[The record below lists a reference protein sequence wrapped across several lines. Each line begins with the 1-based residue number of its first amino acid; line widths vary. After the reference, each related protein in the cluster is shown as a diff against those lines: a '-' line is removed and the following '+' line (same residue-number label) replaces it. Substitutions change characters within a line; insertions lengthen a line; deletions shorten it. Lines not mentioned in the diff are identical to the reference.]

1 MTRQSF
7 QQGYVSDPIQT
18 RRGIAFKI
26 RYRVPEADGKWKH
39 KSETLYAVSG
49 KKAARAILVQRIGE
63 ASVQKPEAGNMTLRE
78 FVEEY
83 WKPYLERKGV
93 KPSTRS
99 GYQSVLDRHVFP
111 VLGDVRL
118 VDVVPLQ
125 IEQLVRSKQEEQRNK
140 TKRRLSAQSIRN
152 LVTLLQG
159 IFSFAV
165 DNDLVGRS
173 PIRNR
178 HKPVVQRHEKPVWT
192 PEQVRKI
199 IEGVPENFRC
209 LFVTAALTGA
219 RLGELLALQWKHLK
233 LEERTL
239 RIKQSLWK
247 GQLVPPKT
255 AGSVRT
261 IPLGDNHAQVL
272 SIWQKSSGRIGPEDF
287 VFCNDEGKPLNPDV
301 LRKDVLYPA
310 LDRLQ
315 IPRSARAAGFHT
327 FRHSAA
333 SFINAQTG
341 NLKLAQRFLGH
352 SQLSTTA
359 DIYTHTSEKAERET
373 AVVLEKAI
381 FGDLFPVVPKI
392 ETGNK
397 SRMVM

>member
-26 RYRVPEADGKWKH
+26 RYRVPAADGKWKH

-63 ASVQKPEAGNMTLRE
+63 ISIQNPEAENMTLRE
-78 FVEEY
+78 FVEAY
-83 WKPYLERKGV
+83 WKPYLERKAV

-111 VLGDVRL
+111 VLGDVL
-118 VDVVPLQ
+118 LLDIVPLQ
-125 IEQLVRSKQEEQRNK
+125 IERLVRSKQEEQRNK

-159 IFSFAV
+159 IFSLAV
-165 DNDLVGRS
+165 DNDLIGRS
-173 PIRNR
+173 PVRNR
-178 HKPVVQRHEKPVWT
+178 HKPVIQRREKPIWT

-219 RLGELLALQWKHLK
+219 RLGELLALHWKHLK

-239 RIKQSLWK
+239 RIEQSLWK

-255 AGSVRT
+255 AASVRS
-261 IPLGDNHAQVL
+261 IPLGDNLAQVL
-272 SIWQKSSGRIGPEDF
+272 SIWRNNSGRTGPEDF
-287 VFCNDEGKPLNPDV
+287 VFCNVEGKPLNPDV

-315 IPRSARAAGFHT
+315 IARSARAAGFHT

-373 AVVLEKAI
+373 AVVLEKVI
-381 FGDLFPVVPKI
+381 FGDLFPIVPKI

-397 SRMVM
+397 SRMIQ

>member
-7 QQGYVSDPIQT
+7 QQGYVSDPIHT
-18 RRGIAFKI
+18 RRGLAFKI
-26 RYRVPEADGKWKH
+26 RYRVPGLDSKWKH
-39 KSETLYAVSG
+39 KSETLYDVSG
-49 KKAARAILVQRIGE
+49 KKGARAILVQRIGE
-63 ASVQKPEAGNMTLRE
+63 VSIQNPEAGNMTLRE
-78 FVEEY
+78 FVEAY
-83 WKPYLERKGV
+83 WKPYLERKAV

-99 GYQSVLDRHVFP
+99 GYQSVLDRHVLP
-111 VLGDVRL
+111 VLGDARL
-118 VDVVPLQ
+118 VDIVPLHV
-125 IEQLVRSKQEEQRNK
+125 EQLVGSKYGERPPK
-140 TKRRLSAQSIRN
+140 AKRKLSAQTIRN

-159 IFSFAV
+159 IFSLAL
-165 DNDLVGRS
+165 DNDLIGRS

-178 HKPVVQRHEKPVWT
+178 HKPVIQRREKPIWL
-192 PEQVRKI
+192 PDQVRKI

-233 LEERTL
+233 LDERTL
-239 RIKQSLWK
+239 RIEQSLWK

-255 AGSVRT
+255 AASVRS
-261 IPLGDNHAQVL
+261 IPLGDNLAQVL
-272 SIWQKSSGRIGPEDF
+272 SIWRNNSGRTGPEDF
-287 VFCNDEGKPLNPDV
+287 VFCNVEGKPLNPDV

-315 IPRSARAAGFHT
+315 ILRSARAAGFHT

-373 AVVLEKAI
+373 AVVLEKVI
-381 FGDLFPVVPKI
+381 FGDLFPIVPKI
-392 ETGNK
+392 ETGNN
-397 SRMVM
+397 SRMIQ

>member
-1 MTRQSF
+1 M
-7 QQGYVSDPIQT
+7 
-18 RRGIAFKI
+18 AFKI
-26 RYRVPEADGKWKH
+26 RYRVPGPDGKWKH
-39 KSETLYAVSG
+39 KSETLYDVSG
-49 KKAARAILVQRIGE
+49 KKGARAILTQRIGE
-63 ASVQKPEAGNMTLRE
+63 VSIQNPEAGNMTLRE
-78 FVEEY
+78 FVEAY

-118 VDVVPLQ
+118 LDIVPLQ

-152 LVTLLQG
+152 LVTLLKG
-159 IFSFAV
+159 IFSLPV
-165 DNDLVGRS
+165 DNDLIGRS
-173 PIRNR
+173 PVRNR
-178 HKPVVQRHEKPVWT
+178 HKPVIQRREKPIWT

-219 RLGELLALQWKHLK
+219 RLGELLALQWEHLK

-239 RIKQSLWK
+239 RIEQSLWK
-247 GQLVPPKT
+247 GQLIPPKT
-255 AGSVRT
+255 AGSVRS
-261 IPLGDNHAQVL
+261 IPLGDNLAQVL
-272 SIWQKSSGRIGPEDF
+272 SIWRNNSGRTGPEDF
-287 VFCNDEGKPLNPDV
+287 VFCNGEGKPLNPDV

-315 IPRSARAAGFHT
+315 IARSARAAGFHT

-373 AVVLEKAI
+373 AVVLEKVI
-381 FGDLFPVVPKI
+381 FGDLFPIVPKI
-392 ETGNK
+392 ETGEQQPDD
-397 SRMVM
+397 SVMAKLRWCWDLWRA